1 MVRGSLVF
9 LDTFL
14 YGFESFTDPEVC
26 EHKARESAEN
36 KGKKEQE
43 CLGHFNAGKEDL
55 SGDFLSVL
63 ENDSSHQSE
72 DENERAEANFFSSSH
87 NDRNVYG
94 DVSLDLEFTNSL

>member
-36 KGKKEQE
+36 KGKEEQE

-55 SGDFLSVL
+55 GGDFLSVL
-63 ENDSSHQSE
+63 ENDSTQQSE
-72 DENERAEANFFSSSH
+72 DENERAEANFFSCSH
-87 NDRNVYG
+87 KDMNVYG
-94 DVSLDLEFTNSL
+94 NVSLD